1 MIMTST
7 VIEGRDPLG
16 YLAGVGLMAIVPGLR
31 LRWGGEP
38 YFYAEIDAEIDATIA
53 AVVADAASYAPTWI
67 DGRASEIAPLDALE
81 VMRGEIDRAGVVPS
95 TPGGWAC
102 LWMLSG
108 QQDPM
113 RTGRTL
119 RDLVA
124 GDPAL
129 MHEAIVGDGRRHP
142 IARPATKHTDLRLS
156 HNAGRPT
163 ALRAERPTAAPDP
176 VVVGLQWLAWR
187 GVVEIDWRQ
196 AQYLDLALWDDWRT
210 SVTRDTLP
218 RDRVL
223 RCRISRDGYG
233 YGTISPGEPLIV
245 RRPPSA
251 VDPLSEL
258 AAAQRRD
265 RIVRAALAGDEAAM
279 DAALDNGWLE

>member
-1 MIMTST
+1 MTST

-124 GDPAL
+124 GDPSL
-129 MHEAIVGDGRRHP
+129 MREAIVGSGRHP
-142 IARPATKHTDLRLS
+142 IARPAAKHTDLRLY

-163 ALRAERPTAAPDP
+163 ALRAERPTIAPDP

-196 AQYLDLALWDDWRT
+196 AQYLDLALWSDWRT
-210 SVTRDTLP
+210 AATRDTLP
-218 RDRVL
+218 CDRVL

-233 YGTISPGEPLIV
+233 YGTVSPGEPLII
-245 RRPPSA
+245 RRPPPID
-251 VDPLSEL
+251 DPLPEL